1 MNPDQAVEIASQ
13 AGFDVNLSDV
23 PTLDPDETV
32 ELTDQDLEE
41 VTGGTAQ
48 VFGCL
53 VMMSLVSQ
61 NCQFKN
67 WVRT

>member
-1 MNPDQAVEIASQ
+1 MMNPDQAVEIASQ

-23 PTLDPDETV
+23 PLDPDETV
-32 ELTDQDLEE
+32 ELTGQDLEE

-67 WVRT
+67 